1 MNAPKFKRG
10 NNSSRTK
17 LLKIFIVK
25 FFFSPTDIFLVE
37 IRSHSNTFTFLL
49 QKMRQIRAITV
60 TRGRPMTLT
69 RTGWGRKH
77 TVGSDADPLWELQVH
92 REGAASKAG
101 NYT

>member
-1 MNAPKFKRG
+1 
-10 NNSSRTK
+10 
-17 LLKIFIVK
+17 
-25 FFFSPTDIFLVE
+25 
-37 IRSHSNTFTFLL
+37 
-49 QKMRQIRAITV
+49 MRQIRAITV

>member
-1 MNAPKFKRG
+1 MNAPNFERG
-10 NNSSRTK
+10 NSSRTK

-25 FFFSPTDIFLVE
+25 FFSPTDIFLVE

-60 TRGRPMTLT
+60 TRRWPMTLT
-69 RTGWGRKH
+69 RTGWGREH
-77 TVGSDADPLWELQVH
+77 TVGSDVDPLWELQVH

-101 NYT
+101 IYP